1 MWILVAKYRI
11 PYVFV
16 SEGAWLEETFKL
28 RLEGRAQK
36 SQVKRKVKMTP
47 APMGIG
53 KLTASNRQP
62 QRPGMGSE
70 AEGKGAYG

>member
-1 MWILVAKYRI
+1 MWILVAKYRM

-28 RLEGRAQK
+28 RPEERAKK
-36 SQVKRKVKMTP
+36 SQVERKVKMTS

-53 KLTASNRQP
+53 KLAASNRQP
-62 QRPGMGSE
+62 QILGMGSE
-70 AEGKGAYG
+70 AEGKGAWG